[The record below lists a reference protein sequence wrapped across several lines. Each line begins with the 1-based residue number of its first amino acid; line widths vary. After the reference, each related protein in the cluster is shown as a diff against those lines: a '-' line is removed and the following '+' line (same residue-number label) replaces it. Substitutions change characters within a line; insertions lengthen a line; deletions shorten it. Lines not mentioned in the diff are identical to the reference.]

1 MKENFTNFDQL
12 FEAIIVVDKKS
23 DIIYYNHHFSTFSKL
38 SPRKIKKISNLAGLF
53 KSLDDKIDISSI
65 INDSQKSNNTSV
77 SMEGEIEFF
86 ESNEITNVVIKVVPK
101 GESSLICFNDLSIE
115 KSLFQKYKAQVT
127 ELKNSYKQLVHADKL
142 KSIGELTAGISHE
155 ISNPLTIASGNTE
168 LLEIFLGSGSIEDNM
183 VEVTEA
189 ISNIQS
195 SLLRI
200 NKITLNM
207 KKFVYQDDER
217 KEYVDLSSVIN
228 SSIALIGPQYA
239 KSNVELS
246 FIDLSNGAIGF
257 VNDLGIE
264 QVLVNLLKNSLD
276 ALIGTDLGKVIVE
289 LDSSKD
295 GEYIFIRV
303 KDNGDGIDASIE
315 KDIFSPFFTTK
326 DIGEGTGMGLSLSK
340 QIIEAHQGDLTY
352 SSSKNES
359 CTFTIELPGVE
370 LSSYLDNESQIS
382 NLEGS
387 AELKV
392 LVIDNEVTVLNLMAS
407 LFKDES
413 VSIIGSSR
421 PSEAINLLQ
430 KIDVD
435 LVIADYNMPE
445 MNASELSK
453 KIRETNVSLP
463 IVYLT
468 SKDYSLK
475 FNEDKVKYNISSLI
489 LKPFTKQSVLDAI
502 VKATGGQSEDL

>member
-1 MKENFTNFDQL
+1 MKADFSNLDQL
-12 FEAIIVVDKKS
+12 FEAIIVVNTS
-23 DIIYYNHHFSTFSKL
+23 NEVIYYNHHFSIFSKL
-38 SPRKIKKISNLAGLF
+38 SPRKLKKISIISDLF
-53 KSLDDKIDISSI
+53 VSLDDKINISEI
-65 INDSQKSNNTSV
+65 IKDSHDSQKTSV
-77 SMEGEIEFF
+77 SMEGEIKFPD
-86 ESNEITNVVIKVVPK
+86 SNEVTNVVIKAIP
-101 GESSLICFNDLSIE
+101 SSEYSILCFNDLSIE
-115 KSLFQKYKAQVT
+115 KSLFQKYKSQVA
-127 ELKNSYKQLVHADKL
+127 ELKDSYKQLVHADKL

-155 ISNPLTIASGNTE
+155 ISNPLTIASGSTE
-168 LLEIFLGSGSIEDNM
+168 LLEIFLETGMIEDNM
-183 VEVTEA
+183 EEVTDA
-189 ISNIQS
+189 IANIQS

-228 SSIALIGPQYA
+228 SSIALIAPQYGQ
-239 KSNVELS
+239 SDMELS
-246 FIDLSNGAIGF
+246 FTDLSDGAIGF

-276 ALIGTDLGKVIVE
+276 ALSGVSSGKVVVE

-295 GEYIFIRV
+295 GESLFIRV
-303 KDNGDGIDASIE
+303 KDNGGGIDSSIE
-315 KDIFSPFFTTK
+315 NDVFSPFFTTK
-326 DIGEGTGMGLSLSK
+326 EIGEGTGMGLSLSK
-340 QIIEAHQGDLTY
+340 QIIEAHQGNLTY
-352 SSSKNES
+352 ANSDEGM

-392 LVIDNEVTVLNLMAS
+392 LIIDNEVSVLNLMAS

-413 VSIIGSSR
+413 ISIIGSSR
-421 PSEAINLLQ
+421 PTEALKLLG

-435 LVIADYNMPE
+435 LVVADYNMPE

-453 KIRETNVSLP
+453 LIREDHKDLP

-468 SKDYSLK
+468 SKEFSNK
-475 FNEDKVKYNISSLI
+475 FNEDKKKYNVSSLV
-489 LKPFTKQSVLDAI
+489 LKPFTKQSIFDAI